1 MPFNSNKDR
10 FHVHGP
16 IGLHTWTDGIMY
28 VVRMLHVRE
37 TKAYIWQNW
46 LIGLCQC
53 IKYTGFS
60 CNTCYLNMF
69 RRASEDYFKGLMG
82 KNPLL
87 IGNGVFCV
95 GETNESV
102 LCLCADNQYGK
113 RLMAIIQRDKW
124 ICINPII
131 TLLSPLIVTSILLI
145 YSWLTVE
152 SDKWQ

>member
-1 MPFNSNKDR
+1 MQ
-10 FHVHGP
+10 
-16 IGLHTWTDGIMY
+16 
-28 VVRMLHVRE
+28 
-37 TKAYIWQNW
+37 KAI
-46 LIGLCQC
+46 IRSGMV
-53 IKYTGFS
+53 F
-60 CNTCYLNMF
+60 
-69 RRASEDYFKGLMG
+69 
-82 KNPLL
+82 
-87 IGNGVFCV
+87 FCV